1 VITQVL
7 INLLQNAAR
16 FTSQGYV
23 CLRCTLGLSNES
35 GFEVMASFA
44 VEDTG
49 SGLSPEVRDS
59 LFDLYKSMG
68 GLGLGMHLTSRCV
81 ALLGDELRIESPW
94 RPSGEPGTAFY
105 FNVPTSISGAEEPE
119 SPPGGHSDGRSDIAT
134 VQSWAASTS
143 GATTGACS
151 STPGT
156 PVIAVGASVRPLQQP
171 PHNEDF
177 SLLTAAAG
185 SQPSQPKELL
195 IELVRAGP
203 TSVNSST
210 ASSTDSAG
218 TAGPA
223 SAVAPPV
230 GAQLAADVATPF
242 EFEADQCV
250 LVADDLLVNR
260 KLLRRAFMTC
270 FGENWSVEE
279 ARTAEEALQMAKE
292 RTYALIVVDEVF
304 SEEPAAMRGSA
315 AIQQLRESE
324 ITLGEP
330 RRKIVACTGNT
341 MLLLHAAG
349 SELGPDLV
357 WGKPMPSFLS
367 GAMQLEI
374 SRLLK

>member
-1 VITQVL
+1 MPPLHAGPIQRERLRSHGQLRRRGYGQRAEPRSAHTC
-7 INLLQNAAR
+7 IAR
-16 FTSQGYV
+16 LHLGATSAHV
-23 CLRCTLGLSNES
+23 TTRGLT
-35 GFEVMASFA
+35 A
-44 VEDTG
+44 TTRQ
-49 SGLSPEVRDS
+49 VRDS

-94 RPSGEPGTAFY
+94 RPSGENRPTPPPKRRLPMFTVAPTLRCLTGEPGTAFY
-105 FNVPTSISGAEEPE
+105 FNVPISGAEEPE

-203 TSVNSST
+203 ASVNSST

-218 TAGPA
+218 TAGQA

-260 KLLRRAFMTC
+260 KLLHRAFMTC

-292 RTYALIVVDEVF
+292 RTH
-304 SEEPAAMRGSA
+304 SR
-315 AIQQLRESE
+315 
-324 ITLGEP
+324 
-330 RRKIVACTGNT
+330 
-341 MLLLHAAG
+341 HAAK
-349 SELGPDLV
+349 EPLP
-357 WGKPMPSFLS
+357 PPPSS
-367 GAMQLEI
+367 T
-374 SRLLK
+374 